1 VEVKPSLLLDIAVA
15 QLHHEAISG
24 QEIGAALG
32 PFDDEDAPF
41 GIIPE
46 AEVVQLFNVLDT
58 VEVDVEELF
67 APLVFVHQHERR
79 AVHLAAE
86 AEAAANALGEAGLTC
101 AKVPAEKD
109 DVTPLKHFAEP
120 FAEGPGLF
128 LIGGREVEVFH
139 LHHTRNGIRNRGYA
153 IRAVPVREVGEVT
166 RQRVVFAARGFAAA
180 QGGTVSDTVNIA
192 VTFRVDED
200 ILEGIR
206 AIGPRVRLV
215 DYPMLALRPGEA
227 LTPEQLSQAAAA
239 LADVEVILGTN
250 GLPRPLLDAAPRLK
264 WFQVIQAGVENMKA
278 DGMLD
283 RGFVV
288 TNGSGIASVPIAEWV
303 LGAMLMLCKGMH
315 TTVHEQQRREWRF
328 RFTRALEGKTC
339 GIIGMGAIGRAVA
352 TRARAFDMR
361 VIATR
366 RTVNTGDSDPDCD
379 ALFAH
384 NDLHRVLAE
393 SDYVVLCVPHTAE
406 TNHLI
411 GAAELAA
418 MKPTGYLLNI
428 ARGAVIDQPA
438 LVAALE
444 AGTIAGAA
452 LDVTDPE
459 PLPADSPL
467 WENPNVIIT
476 PHMSG
481 AVEGYGHR
489 AGKLFIDN
497 LQRYLRGEP
506 LLNVVDPRL
515 AY

>member
-1 VEVKPSLLLDIAVA
+1 MEAALALHVAVA
-15 QLHHEAISG
+15 QLDHEAVPG
-24 QEIGAALG
+24 QQVRAPLG
-32 PFDDEDAPF
+32 PLDDEDAPF
-41 GIIPE
+41 GVVPE
-46 AEVVQLFNVLDT
+46 AEVVQFLDVFDAIEIDVKQRFAAPVL
-58 VEVDVEELF
+58 
-67 APLVFVHQHERR
+67 VHQHERG
-79 AVHLAAE
+79 AVYLAIE
-86 AEAAANALGEAGLTC
+86 AESAANPLGQAGLPGP
-101 AKVPAEKD
+101 KVPAEED
-109 DVTPLKHFAEP
+109 DVAALERFAEP
-120 FAEGPGLF
+120 FAYGARLF
-128 LIGGREVEVFH
+128 FTRCCEVEVFYLRH
-139 LHHTRNGIRNRGYA
+139 ASNGIRNGGYA
-153 IRAVPVREVGEVT
+153 ICAAPEGRGRIATVT
-166 RQRVVFAARGFAAA
+166 RTVCGAWISSRA
-180 QGGTVSDTVNIA
+180 GGAVSDTVNIA

-200 ILEGIR
+200 ILDGIR

-227 LTPEQLSQAAAA
+227 LTSEQLAQAAAV

-250 GLPRPLLDAAPRLK
+250 GLPRPLLDAAPKLK

-278 DGMLD
+278 EGMLD

-288 TNGSGIASVPIAEWV
+288 TNGSGIASAPIAEWV

-328 RFTRALEGKTC
+328 RFTRSMEGKTC

-366 RTVNTGDSDPDCD
+366 RTVSTGDADPDCD

-384 NDLHRVLAE
+384 SDLHTVLGE

-418 MKPTGYLLNI
+418 MRPTGYLLNI

-438 LVAALE
+438 LVSALE

-467 WENPNVIIT
+467 WESPNVIIT

-497 LQRYLRGEP
+497 LQRYLGGEP
-506 LLNVVDPRL
+506 LLNVVDPQL